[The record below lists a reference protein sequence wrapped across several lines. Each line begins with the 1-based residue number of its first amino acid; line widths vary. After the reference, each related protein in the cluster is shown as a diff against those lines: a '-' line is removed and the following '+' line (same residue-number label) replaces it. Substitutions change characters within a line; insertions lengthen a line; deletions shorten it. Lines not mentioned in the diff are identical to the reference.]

1 MMWLGLGLFASI
13 LFGTLCFL
21 NLHVYFLHQIREVFL
36 SLFFQINFQFLA
48 LSLLLLAPL
57 WCKCS
62 TSWSCP
68 RGCLYCSQF
77 LDSFFFLLYCVVVL
91 CFTYVP
97 NHCFD
102 SQLHPLHCCFPVSC
116 SLFQLFFVS
125 DWIFFMLLRSSL
137 SSLSILISSVSNSVS
152 DTLFISILFSIFL
165 EFWSVASSGPC
176 FFVSSFWQ
184 PPCVC
189 SYVLGRVAMTSCL
202 SRVS

>member
-1 MMWLGLGLFASI
+1 MWLGLGLFASI

-62 TSWSCP
+62 TSWSYP

-102 SQLHPLHCCFPVSC
+102 SQRHPLHCCFPVSC

-137 SSLSILISSVSNSVS
+137 SSLSILITSFW
-152 DTLFISILFSIFL
+152 TLHLIDYLSPFCLALFL
-165 EFWSVASSGPC
+165 ESWPVLSFGPC
-176 FFVSSFWQ
+176 FFVSSFW
-184 PPCVC
+184 
-189 SYVLGRVAMTSCL
+189 
-202 SRVS
+202 